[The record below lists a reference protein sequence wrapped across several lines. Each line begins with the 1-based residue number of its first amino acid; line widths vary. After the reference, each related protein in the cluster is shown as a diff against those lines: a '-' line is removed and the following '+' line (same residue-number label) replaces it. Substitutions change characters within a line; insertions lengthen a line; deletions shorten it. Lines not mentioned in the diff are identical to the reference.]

1 MAYPTPKVEI
11 AFDDG
16 PYTASPRW
24 TDVTSYVRGM
34 STDRGRSDDWGDFYG
49 SASVTLDNRTRLF
62 DPFYTSGAYYGKLLP
77 RRQIRITA
85 TTPLSA
91 TVYPVFRGYIAGWP
105 PVWTDAGKDSTV
117 TLSCMD
123 ALGLLASETLP
134 ADWSRNYILSTS
146 PRHYYTC
153 DEPVTPF
160 VAGSVL
166 TDIGAVPL
174 NMATTVNASNASQL
188 AVGLVNSS
196 VQGTSATAAFSDGI
210 SPGQIMGVGNFSASA
225 WIIPDTDATAGTGGN
240 TYNCIWSFEYNSTTS
255 AYRVYMLDY
264 NSGVQR
270 VWYTNEKFDGGAARM
285 LSFTFNGT
293 TKAITF
299 YVNGVAQTM
308 TTVAPTGIFPL
319 PIGEGYFIG
328 SGQTQQFIVWDG
340 IQTQAVFQEIYKYST
355 LNLSETTAYRFLRL
369 LSETQFPLALTTGP
383 TAPASTVLDITD
395 DAPKVASELQKNAD
409 SEFAPLFVDRSGIV
423 TQYYQNQIFTQ
434 TNSIVS
440 QGTYGAGGIAI
451 GPEVA
456 IAYDGDSMRNEAN
469 VTMSGGG
476 VYIGKNTTSVTA
488 YGAAQESLD
497 TQVASLTDAQ
507 DISNIVTRWGGQVYP
522 KADPF
527 EVVLSPSADWSNA
540 LDREL
545 NDRITLVIQPPT
557 GNAITTPMLVSRIS
571 HSVVPGEW
579 RTTLEGSARWAAV
592 FIINQSLI
600 GGTDLLG

>member
-16 PYTASPRW
+16 PYVASPTW
-24 TDVTSYVRGM
+24 TDVTSYVREM
-34 STDRGRSDDWGDFYG
+34 STDRGRSGDWDAFDG

-62 DPFYTSGAYYGKLLP
+62 DPFYTSGTYYGKLLP

-85 TTPLSA
+85 IDEVSALS
-91 TVYPVFRGYIAGWP
+91 YPVFRGYINGWP
-105 PVWTDAGKDSTV
+105 PAWTDAGKDSTV

-146 PRHYYTC
+146 PRHYWPL

-166 TDIGAVPL
+166 KDYGSVPFDMTSSTL
-174 NMATTVNASNASQL
+174 ASNGSQL
-188 AVGLVNSS
+188 AVGLVNSA
-196 VQGTSATAAFSDGI
+196 VQGTGGYAASSTTG
-210 SPGQIMGVGNFSASA
+210 SVQGVGNFSASL
-225 WIIPDTDATAGTGGN
+225 WMVPDADTAYPTGGN
-240 TYNCIWSFEYNSTTS
+240 TYNCPWSVEFDAPTATYIL
-255 AYRVYMLDY
+255 YMLDY
-264 NSGVQR
+264 NSSVQR
-270 VWYTNEKFDGGAARM
+270 VWRTTQLYDGGAARM

-293 TKAITF
+293 SKAITF

-308 TTVAPTGIFPL
+308 TTVAPTGIFPF
-319 PIGEGYFIG
+319 PGPESYFIG
-328 SGQTQQFIVWDG
+328 SGQVQQYIVWDG
-340 IQTQAVFQEIYKYST
+340 IQTEAVFQNIYKYSEVA
-355 LNLSETTAYRFLRL
+355 LAETTAARFTRL
-369 LSETQFPLALTTGP
+369 IAETQFPSSLTSGP
-383 TAPASTVLDITD
+383 SAPASSVLDITD
-395 DAPKVASELQKNAD
+395 DAPKLAGELQKLAD
-409 SEFAPLFVDRSGIV
+409 SEYAPLFVDRSGVV
-423 TQYYQNQIFTQ
+423 TLYYQNQIRTQ
-434 TNSIVS
+434 SRSIVS
-440 QGTYGAGGIAI
+440 QGTYGAGGYSI
-451 GPEVA
+451 GQDVA

-469 VTMSGGG
+469 ITMSAGG
-476 VYIGKNTTSVTA
+476 VYIGRNSTSITA

-497 TQVASLTDAQ
+497 TQVSSLADATD
-507 DISNIVTRWGGQVYP
+507 IGNIVTGWGGQVYP

-579 RTTLEGSARWAAV
+579 RTTFEGSARWAAV

>member
-16 PYTASPRW
+16 PYVASPTW

-62 DPFYTSGAYYGKLLP
+62 DPFYTSGTYYGKLLP

-85 TTPLSA
+85 TYGA
-91 TVYPVFRGYIAGWP
+91 TSYPVFRGYIAGWP

-134 ADWSRNYILSTS
+134 ADWSRSYILSTS
-146 PRHYYTC
+146 PRHYWPC

-160 VAGSVL
+160 VAGSVIS
-166 TDIGAVPL
+166 DYGSVPL
-174 NMATTVNASNASQL
+174 NMTSSVYASNGTQL
-188 AVGLVNSS
+188 AQGLVNSAI
-196 VQGTSATAAFSDGI
+196 QGTANLAASGASGNI
-210 SPGQIMGVGNFSASA
+210 QGVGNFSASA
-225 WIIPDTDATAGTGGN
+225 WIIPDTDATYGTGGE
-240 TYNCIWSFEYNSTTS
+240 TYNCNWAFEYESTTS
-255 AYRVYMLDY
+255 AYRLYMLDY
-264 NSGVQR
+264 NSSVQR
-270 VWYTNEKFDGGAARM
+270 IWYTTQQFDGGAPRM

-299 YVNGVAQTM
+299 YVNGVLQTM
-308 TTVAPTGIFPL
+308 TTVAPTGIFPF
-319 PIGEGYFIG
+319 PSGEGYFLG

-340 IQTQAVFQEIYKYST
+340 IQTEAVFQNIYKYST
-355 LNLSETTAYRFLRL
+355 VNLPETTAARFTRL
-369 LSETQFPLALTTGP
+369 IAETAFPASLTSGP
-383 TAPASTVLDITD
+383 SAPASSVLDITD
-395 DAPKVASELQKNAD
+395 DAPKLASELQRLAD
-409 SEFAPLFVDRSGIV
+409 SEYAPLFVDRSGVV
-423 TQYYQNQIFTQ
+423 TLYYQNQIRTQ
-434 TNSIVS
+434 TRSIVS
-440 QGTYGAGGIAI
+440 QGTYGSGGYSI
-451 GPEVA
+451 GQDVA
-456 IAYDGDSMRNEAN
+456 IAYDGDSMRNQASI
-469 VTMSGGG
+469 TMSGGG
-476 VYIGKNTTSVTA
+476 VYVKDNATSQST

-497 TQVASLTDAQ
+497 TQVSSLANAQ
-507 DISNIVTRWGGQVYP
+507 AIGNIVTGWGGQVYP
-522 KADPF
+522 KADPV
-527 EVVLSPSADWSNA
+527 EVVLSPNADWSNA

-545 NDRITLVIQPPT
+545 NDRITLVVAPPT
-557 GNAITTPMLVSRIS
+557 GNTITTPMLVSRIS

-579 RTTLEGSARWAAV
+579 RTTFEGSARWAAV